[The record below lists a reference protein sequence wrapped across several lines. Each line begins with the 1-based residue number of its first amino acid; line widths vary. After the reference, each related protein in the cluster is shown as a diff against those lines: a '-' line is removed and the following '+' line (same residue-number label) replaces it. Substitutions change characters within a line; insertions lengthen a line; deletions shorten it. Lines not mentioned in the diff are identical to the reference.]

1 MHLPFALLALLFA
14 HATLAA
20 PSTPNDLFHALSV
33 LAPRPPEPPICCLKP
48 LTPLEPVDDDIF
60 LSFEEWKARRLAE
73 GTSHKDPQT
82 STGTNGGHD
91 PATDAAA
98 SPQQNASTNPS
109 PAPPHAEV
117 LDNAS
122 SSPPHESLSPH
133 FRVPLTDRFNYASLD
148 CSARVHTAHRGA
160 KSVANI
166 LSGKKDRYMLSP
178 CAAPRQFVVVEL
190 CEDIWIDTVQLANFE
205 FFSGVFKEFTVSVS
219 RTYTTE
225 PEGWTVV
232 GTYMAKNVRGV
243 QSFHPPTSVRDFYR
257 FIRIDFHSHYGNE
270 YYCPISLLRV
280 YGLTHLEQYKWDI
293 WEAESRAKQEQ
304 AAPVAIPAEV
314 VEEPPQPEQVP
325 APVEGSSKTGES
337 LAGTAEATQVAS
349 DVHSTS
355 EVSEDPEGY
364 MRHSTDIARS
374 RNPTGETPTSTQG
387 RPPPSIHDPT
397 ESSNATLHSSNGSQ
411 TPSSTDSSS
420 GQHTISSPNGS
431 TISTT
436 SSVSLSAR
444 SEQSSSLSASP
455 SASHSH
461 IQSIPPDS
469 SSKHTELPH
478 QAHASESPFLSHPP
492 SSSASHNASA
502 SASTISLSTS
512 TLISL
517 AAPLPP
523 QLPSTGESIYRTI
536 MNRLTALEANNT
548 LYARYVE
555 EQTAGI
561 REVLRRLGEDVGRLE
576 GIGKAQA
583 QVYQRAAQDYER
595 QRRRMEV
602 EQREL
607 ITKVNYLADEIVL
620 EKRLGILQLCLL
632 LAVLVFLG
640 LTRGSRSE
648 LLEARRGGA
657 TMMREWGRR
666 NLSLS
671 GDWVNRFRGRSRSL
685 TPSPGDSTPVAA
697 EGTGDKVRFPS
708 RSAHHAPL
716 NTEKPRQYR
725 GIGIGSGPATPT
737 SSRRSALGSGVPRT
751 PTLRTPRYHGLHQT
765 PGGRPGLQRSNSHGS
780 TSGGHAQGNVVV
792 LNPVPRSARRWARS
806 AHLHEVRRAEGADVV
821 VSPAGK
827 DDGGRHLSPLRVV
840 TNQTL
845 MGEKVKEKE
854 EDAEGWVDTDVE
866 DGGGAAW

>member
-1 MHLPFALLALLFA
+1 MQLPSALLALLFA
-14 HATLAA
+14 HATLAT
-20 PSTPNDLFHALSV
+20 PSTPNDLFHALSA

-48 LTPLEPVDDDIF
+48 LTPLEPVDEDIF
-60 LSFEEWKARRLAE
+60 LSFEEWKARRIAE

-82 STGTNGGHD
+82 SAGTNGGHD

-98 SPQQNASTNPS
+98 SPQQNASANSS

-117 LDNAS
+117 LDNA

-219 RTYTTE
+219 GTYTTE

-304 AAPVAIPAEV
+304 VAPVAVPAEV
-314 VEEPPQPEQVP
+314 IEEPPRPEQTP
-325 APVEGSSKTGES
+325 ALADGSLQVGETPP
-337 LAGTAEATQVAS
+337 GTAEATQVAAS
-349 DVHSTS
+349 LHS
-355 EVSEDPEGY
+355 VSESLDPEGY

-374 RNPTGETPTSTQG
+374 RNPTGETPTSTDG
-387 RPPPSIHDPT
+387 PSSPSLHD
-397 ESSNATLHSSNGSQ
+397 SNEPAHATMHSSDASQKPPGSEY
-411 TPSSTDSSS
+411 SS
-420 GQHTISSPNGS
+420 GQYTTSSTNRS
-431 TISTT
+431 TISITP
-436 SSVSLSAR
+436 SVSLSAR
-444 SEQSSSLSASP
+444 SEQTLSISSSP
-455 SASHSH
+455 SGSHSH
-461 IQSIPPDS
+461 THSIPPDPS
-469 SSKHTELPH
+469 HQHTDSPH
-478 QAHASESPFLSHPP
+478 QPHASESPALSHPP
-492 SSSASHNASA
+492 SSFASHNASA
-502 SASTISLSTS
+502 SASTISLSSS
-512 TLISL
+512 TLIPL
-517 AAPLPP
+517 VPPLPP
-523 QLPSTGESIYRTI
+523 SVPSTGESIYRTI

-583 QVYQRAAQDYER
+583 QVYKRAAQDFER

-685 TPSPGDSTPVAA
+685 TPSPGDSTPVAT
-697 EGTGDKVRFPS
+697 EGNDDKVRFPS
-708 RSAHHAPL
+708 RSAQPTAL
-716 NTEKPRQYR
+716 GTSEKPRQFR
-725 GIGIGSGPATPT
+725 GVGIGSGPVTPT
-737 SSRRSALGSGVPRT
+737 SSRRSAMGSGVPRT
-751 PTLRTPRYHGLHQT
+751 PTLRTPRYHGLYQT

-780 TSGGHAQGNVVV
+780 AGGGHAPGNVVV

-806 AHLHEVRRAEGADVV
+806 AHLHEVRRAEGV

-840 TNQTL
+840 TNQT
-845 MGEKVKEKE
+845 MVGEKVKEKV
-854 EDAEGWVDTDVE
+854 EDAEGWVDTDAE
-866 DGGGAAW
+866 DGGTSW